1 MYRKWIRFRNTL
13 IVPKKDAMLMNPISM
28 AIDYICYT
36 VTNLEIL
43 LKKYSFKVIYF
54 NINHRLGIINRSFNE
69 QRVYDNRLSRLFKDM
84 VRLMETSDISGI
96 YTKYHEYFKN
106 NCKTYSVKDIDNRII
121 GYDYNNDL
129 PQMELVFIRES
140 LIEQNRLTPDDIF
153 YCNRLILSLLTNTRV
168 VYTTTSNIDY
178 LKYHKAKFI
187 RSRNWRQYK
196 RRESITIPQPLT
208 HSLYQHFN
216 QTRKLP
222 LIDCCQTNSYDLF
235 ILTDDPYKMYIK
247 NESTLFLD
255 DGLLDDYIEVIEVL
269 NEREEQTSFDAN
281 DYASFI
287 ESIEP
292 TEITE
297 PDIDIIIDS
306 IIKRWRS
313 AYSEFD
319 LKRLKILQKTIN
331 RAESIG
337 SIQDISLDKSTEIV

>member
-1 MYRKWIRFRNTL
+1 
-13 IVPKKDAMLMNPISM
+13 
-28 AIDYICYT
+28 
-36 VTNLEIL
+36 
-43 LKKYSFKVIYF
+43 
-54 NINHRLGIINRSFNE
+54 
-69 QRVYDNRLSRLFKDM
+69 
-84 VRLMETSDISGI
+84 
-96 YTKYHEYFKN
+96 
-106 NCKTYSVKDIDNRII
+106 
-121 GYDYNNDL
+121 
-129 PQMELVFIRES
+129 
-140 LIEQNRLTPDDIF
+140 
-153 YCNRLILSLLTNTRV
+153 
-168 VYTTTSNIDY
+168 
-178 LKYHKAKFI
+178 
-187 RSRNWRQYK
+187 
-196 RRESITIPQPLT
+196 
-208 HSLYQHFN
+208 
-216 QTRKLP
+216 
-222 LIDCCQTNSYDLF
+222 
-235 ILTDDPYKMYIK
+235 MYIK